1 MQCNIF
7 RRKEF
12 SDVTLAC
19 KDDNDIDATNEF
31 DIIFNEKTCKKFKS
45 DYEVQI
51 SAESIAEEFK
61 YDDEVNISTESKDA
75 EATEEVYIFLENRT
89 NFDCELLGS

>member
-1 MQCNIF
+1 MLSNPCTT
-7 RRKEF
+7 E
-12 SDVTLAC
+12 
-19 KDDNDIDATNEF
+19 
-31 DIIFNEKTCKKFKS
+31 KFKS
-45 DYEVQI
+45 DDEVQI